1 MPLEALMV
9 NDANYV
15 LTVRLY
21 KPSRNYRR
29 TDRKAVVFSG
39 KHSPFLKSKPRQPS
53 GWRGFCLIAP
63 ASRPL
68 PVAFFEPVG
77 PITVAEFKALKL

>member
-1 MPLEALMV
+1 
-9 NDANYV
+9 
-15 LTVRLY
+15 
-21 KPSRNYRR
+21 
-29 TDRKAVVFSG
+29 VVFSG

-53 GWRGFCLIAP
+53 GWRGFYFMRL
-63 ASRPL
+63 SRPM